1 MNWLRKALLNVSLTV
16 LGVVL
21 VLAMTPAANA
31 QASGATDIDITL
43 PDIVILHYFSNVDIS
58 ITGDALGTFLTGV
71 AGDQS
76 IDEGTSTPVA
86 GGLTQDLGIGPSALT
101 GGDPAAAVLTLTSA
115 WAVRSIS
122 LAGATDTTLDI
133 ALTDDTLTHA
143 GGGTIVISAAAVD
156 AGTGPGD
163 PITFTAPGLVN
174 PEIGDVVLTLNL
186 TDADAGGDYLDGVF
200 TLTASNL

>member
-1 MNWLRKALLNVSLTV
+1 MNWLRKALLNASLTA
-16 LGVVL
+16 LGLVL

-31 QASGATDIDITL
+31 QATGATDIDITL

-58 ITGDALGTFLTGV
+58 ITGAALGTFLTGV

-76 IDEGTSTPVA
+76 IDEGTSAPAA
-86 GGLTQDLGIGPSALT
+86 GGLTQDLGMVPSALS
-101 GGDPAAAVLTLTSA
+101 GGDPSAAVLTLTNA

-143 GGGTIVISAAAVD
+143 GGSTIVISSAAVD
-156 AGTGPGD
+156 AGAGPGD
-163 PITFTAPGLVN
+163 PITFAAPGLAN
-174 PEIGDVVLTLNL
+174 PEIGDVVLTLDL
-186 TDADAGGDYLDGVF
+186 TNAGVGGDYLDGVF